1 MEALLFALI
10 CLIWGSTWLAI
21 KVGLVGVPPFLGAGL
36 RFLIATMLV
45 GLVLA
50 ARRKRFRL
58 THDDKVCV
66 LSIGLLVFWLDYAA
80 VYWAELR
87 ISSGLTAILFSTM
100 PLFTSLMSAYWTR
113 SETLNGR
120 KVTGIVVG
128 VIGTAL
134 LFWPHE
140 RLGVQQVLGMLAAL
154 GGCLCAAIN
163 LVTMKKYGSGSDPFV
178 LNFLGMGIGTACLLA
193 MSATLEN
200 WRDAAWTRSNV
211 LALLYLAVFGS
222 VIAFSAYYYL
232 IKKLDAT
239 VVSLSTL
246 IIPIVALVLGRVFL
260 DESVT
265 PVAIAGIVTI
275 LAGVA
280 VAITTPAKS
289 PGAATTAII
298 E

>member
-1 MEALLFALI
+1 
-10 CLIWGSTWLAI
+10 
-21 KVGLVGVPPFLGAGL
+21 
-36 RFLIATMLV
+36 
-45 GLVLA
+45 
-50 ARRKRFRL
+50 
-58 THDDKVCV
+58 
-66 LSIGLLVFWLDYAA
+66 
-80 VYWAELR
+80 
-87 ISSGLTAILFSTM
+87 
-100 PLFTSLMSAYWTR
+100 
-113 SETLNGR
+113 
-120 KVTGIVVG
+120 
-128 VIGTAL
+128 
-134 LFWPHE
+134 
-140 RLGVQQVLGMLAAL
+140 
-154 GGCLCAAIN
+154 
-163 LVTMKKYGSGSDPFV
+163 MKKHGSGSDPFV

-193 MSATLEN
+193 MSAALED
-200 WRDAAWTRSNV
+200 WREAVWTSSNI
-211 LALLYLAVFGS
+211 LALIYLAVFGS

-289 PGAATTAII
+289 PGAAKAAII